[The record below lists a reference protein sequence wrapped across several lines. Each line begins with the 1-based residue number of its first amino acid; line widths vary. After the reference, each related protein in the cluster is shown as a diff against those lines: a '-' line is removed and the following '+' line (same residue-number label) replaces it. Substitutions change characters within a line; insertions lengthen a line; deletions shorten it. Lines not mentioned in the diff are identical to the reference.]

1 MTGEPEHVLPYWT
14 VAGGAL
20 LYQFWPGR
28 RLVSQGSAI
37 LGVNVAG
44 SARSAAALLSRS
56 LSAPRMDIV
65 LLHV

>member
-1 MTGEPEHVLPYWT
+1 
-14 VAGGAL
+14 
-20 LYQFWPGR
+20 
-28 RLVSQGSAI
+28 LVSQGSAI